1 VHGDAEAFARRLAA
15 YRAAGVDAVRLV
27 PLTSLGAGIDV
38 AYDLIDVL
46 GELCSRVSGPR
57 PRSELRPQ
65 RLE

>member
-1 VHGDAEAFARRLAA
+1 VVNGLANL
-15 YRAAGVDAVRLV
+15 GVVT
-27 PLTSLGAGIDV
+27 PLGYGHPPTSLGAGIDV

-46 GELCSRVSGPR
+46 GELCSRVSGPP